1 MKQKHQDRNMSIL
14 LAIKNAGLLIVLSLG
29 FSSAA
34 QACSVPV
41 FRYAL
46 ERWPADAYRLVIFH
60 NGPLS
65 AEQQTERDY
74 LESRCEMEYSRP
86 SLALYGVDVNESI
99 PEPLVPIWETVRDTP
114 QPCMILLPPVAAGG
128 EIMLWTAS
136 LSRDRIDELVDS
148 PVRRELA
155 RRLITGQTAV
165 WLVLQS
171 GDTQR
176 DEAVTEVLAAGL
188 QQMEAEQ
195 KLPHELDPNDT
206 QYDTALSEGIELKL
220 DYSILPVNLNDPCEI
235 LLASVFKDMVTV
247 DGESILPL
255 VVPVFGRARALVFL
269 EAADVDTD
277 SIADICHF
285 LVGPCS
291 CQVKQMN
298 PGVDLPVLVDW
309 DARIVSV
316 MEEKE
321 TPIALVGLGAA
332 LSSNVNESQTG
343 MDDMNDVDVI
353 SKADVQNAPKV
364 LAETPNQMLRCLGGL
379 IILMLVIIVVGSV
392 VIVKMKHE
400 K

>member
-1 MKQKHQDRNMSIL
+1 
-14 LAIKNAGLLIVLSLG
+14 
-29 FSSAA
+29 
-34 QACSVPV
+34 
-41 FRYAL
+41 
-46 ERWPADAYRLVIFH
+46 
-60 NGPLS
+60 
-65 AEQQTERDY
+65 
-74 LESRCEMEYSRP
+74 
-86 SLALYGVDVNESI
+86 
-99 PEPLVPIWETVRDTP
+99 
-114 QPCMILLPPVAAGG
+114 
-128 EIMLWTAS
+128 S

-155 RRLITGQTAV
+155 RRLISSHTAV

-171 GDTQR
+171 GEPQR

-235 LLASVFKDMVTV
+235 LLAAVFKDMVTV
-247 DGESILPL
+247 DGESTLPL

-277 SIADICHF
+277 SIAELCHF

-298 PGVDLPVLVDW
+298 PGMDLPVLVDW
-309 DARIVSV
+309 DARIVSL

-321 TPIALVGLGAA
+321 IPIALIGPGAT
-332 LSSNVNESQTG
+332 LSSDVNESLTG
-343 MDDMNDVDVI
+343 MDDINDVNVI
-353 SKADVQNAPKV
+353 SKADVEHTTN
-364 LAETPNQMLRCLGGL
+364 TPNRMLHRLGGL
-379 IILMLVIIVVGSV
+379 IVLILAIMVVGSI
-392 VIVKMKHE
+392 VILKK
-400 K
+400 KN